1 MICKRCKSATAIISL
16 PSHNTGFCENCFRDF
31 FSAQVA
37 RGIETGKLFTH
48 EDRILVAL
56 SGGKDSLSL
65 MLELS
70 RQGYDVTGLHIDL
83 GIPGSS
89 EIVRG
94 VIERFCGK
102 HGFKL
107 IVKEMAKEGLA
118 IPLVKQRLKRPI
130 CSACGKIKRHYF
142 NKTALEEGF
151 TALATG
157 HNLDD
162 EIARL
167 FSNTLRW
174 DVGYL
179 SDQGPRLDGE
189 DGFARK
195 VKPFWRLTEFETATY
210 AFLEE
215 IEHHHTPCPYSA
227 GASFTYYKGLWN
239 QLEEEMPGRKL
250 SFYVDFLKRGRSAFA
265 GLERTEGDALAP
277 LHRLRL
283 PDILRG
289 VRRLPHPGSRQG
301 RKRVEIGR
309 GRGPFSRKG
318 LSPSQ
323 TPPLSPKTFGLIES
337 LFPVFRKVKAGGAD
351 RVRKNIL
358 RANQF

>member
-195 VKPFWRLTEFETATY
+195 VKPFWRLTEFETSKRSSTIIRPALTARARASRTTRGSGTSLKRKCPDASFPSTWTFSSAGVPPSPGSKGRKATPSPP
-210 AFLEE
+210 APSAATRHPPGCAASAASGKSSRKEKSRVWEGERPFLE
-215 IEHHHTPCPYSA
+215 
-227 GASFTYYKGLWN
+227 KG
-239 QLEEEMPGRKL
+239 
-250 SFYVDFLKRGRSAFA
+250 
-265 GLERTEGDALAP
+265 P
-277 LHRLRL
+277 LPL
-283 PDILRG
+283 PN
-289 VRRLPHPGSRQG
+289 
-301 RKRVEIGR
+301 
-309 GRGPFSRKG
+309 
-318 LSPSQ
+318 
-323 TPPLSPKTFGLIES
+323 PPLSTKAFGLIES

>member
-1 MICKRCKSATAIISL
+1 MTLPACTSTSASPL
-16 PSHNTGFCENCFRDF
+16 VRNR
-31 FSAQVA
+31 A
-37 RGIETGKLFTH
+37 RGHRTLLRQARLQAH
-48 EDRILVAL
+48 
-56 SGGKDSLSL
+56 
-65 MLELS
+65 
-70 RQGYDVTGLHIDL
+70 RQGNDQGRACHPA
-83 GIPGSS
+83 GQAAPQAS
-89 EIVRG
+89 
-94 VIERFCGK
+94 
-102 HGFKL
+102 
-107 IVKEMAKEGLA
+107 
-118 IPLVKQRLKRPI
+118 I

-215 IEHHHTPCPYSA
+215 IEHIIRPALTARARASRTTRGSGTSLKRKCPDASFPSTWTSSSA
-227 GASFTYYKGLWN
+227 GRPPS
-239 QLEEEMPGRKL
+239 PGC
-250 SFYVDFLKRGRSAFA
+250 
-265 GLERTEGDALAP
+265 ERTEGDALAP

-289 VRRLPHPGSRQG
+289 VRRLPHPGSRP
-301 RKRVEIGR
+301 RKEKSRVWEGER
-309 GRGPFSRKG
+309 PFLEKGP
-318 LSPSQ
+318 LPLPN
-323 TPPLSPKTFGLIES
+323 PPLSPKAFGLIES